1 MIDTGCTLQ
10 LHGNHV
16 DQLRVNDFYV
26 LYGTMA
32 PVQCGDFAYR
42 LAVPKCSAKA
52 GIARMLAAGLP
63 WDSTSV
69 SHSSPRIAVAEL
81 FCGGMGGWSQACR
94 FSKDFHVAMALGMD
108 PLATKWFVR
117 NNGGCHCLQGEFY
130 EVDFQPGDFPV
141 YTCDVAD
148 RAWYQTFLQRGCD
161 MFTISFPCTPWSSM
175 GSQTG
180 LQKDP
185 GRALL
190 EVLKACSA
198 RRRWIAVAFN
208 TLHLHK
214 PQLVQ
219 QWARPL
225 FCSPA
230 TFDPCKHTADF
241 DDEEQAQLWVPT
253 ADELRI
259 LRQFPVKDGD
269 HCPPSRSVLTGGIL
283 PTCTASYR
291 KSLSFDPNFL
301 ERKGLHAF
309 LVMDARQR
317 VRWLTPIEA
326 AVDMGSSPDVHLPSE
341 AVLAVHLV
349 GNAIAIPHAALA
361 LHYAAKMLN
370 EQLQLQCATDFGS
383 LLVEAGCQTVDLSGM
398 CIVTDGDACLLC
410 QKHVPRS
417 KKPRMIHAR
426 PSVAPGLALP
436 RPSASSSQESLASTI
451 PDTLPFPNVLV
462 GLRAEGPSGYMN
474 GDSRFVAV
482 HAPLQPVL
490 WSRWLQG
497 SPYAKNPEGYL
508 VSFQGE
514 YLKDGMLLVP
524 GYQYTLQLHRAVP
537 GGPGSVSGVY
547 DLAGDFHPLPTPS
560 VPIPWKQWLRDSNK
574 PCPDSA
580 WVTADGMVLGK
591 HHVLLPNKSQILRL
605 RARIRGGM
613 KDVKGKLQQHLLSKG
628 VASDAVQSR
637 IDSILQYVSEDQL
650 ESAYRSLEPW
660 AAIKNLIGNR
670 MRLVTPEE
678 LRSKK
683 KPNLPKQASSS
694 DPWLVSDPWSEGRS
708 RQPTQEEPSSDAS
721 IQLIPSFFEC
731 EDGSEPAIVPQIQRD
746 VRGLCMLPF
755 DQAAALS
762 SMKTTIS
769 AGECAAV
776 VLGTVQASLGSF
788 PMEAITFPALHC
800 DSGKILLKGVLINY
814 GTKKI
819 TLRKSTNE
827 FQLQPKS
834 VQVLTFEIPKEFV
847 SNWDLVLENPLKFIW
862 RNVDKAQAKLLSTWS
877 RKFFHNRAVVP
888 PTSAFTAL
896 RRP

>member
-1 MIDTGCTLQ
+1 MIYVKVSAVFADSLSATATIIDPCLPRTIGEAVAKRSLIDTGCTLQ

-16 DQLRVNDFYV
+16 DELRVNDFYV

-42 LAVPKCSAKA
+42 LAIPKCSAKA
-52 GIARMLAAGLP
+52 GIARMLAARLP

-94 FSKDFHVAMALGMD
+94 FSKDFHVAMALDMD

-130 EVDFQPGDFPV
+130 EVDFQPDNFPV

-190 EVLKACSA
+190 EVLKAVKILQPLALCFENVPGFRASSEFSRFVEQLQFAGFQIMYAATDDLASYTCSA
-198 RRRWIAVAFN
+198 RRRWIAVALN

-219 QWARPL
+219 HWARPL

-230 TFDPCKHTADF
+230 TFDSCKHTADF
-241 DDEEQAQLWVPT
+241 DDEEQAQLWAPT

-269 HCPPSRSVLTGGIL
+269 HCPLSRSVLTGGIL
-283 PTCTASYR
+283 PTYTASYR

-326 AVDMGSSPDVHLPSE
+326 AVDMGFSPDVHLPSE

-361 LHYAAKMLN
+361 LHYPAKMLN
-370 EQLQLQCATDFGS
+370 EQLQLQCVTDFGS
-383 LLVEAGCQTVDLSGM
+383 LLVEAGCQTVDLSSM

-417 KKPRMIHAR
+417 KKPRMLHAR

-436 RPSASSSQESLASTI
+436 NPSASSSQESLASTI

-462 GLRAEGPSGYMN
+462 GMRAEGPSGYMD

-482 HAPLQPVL
+482 DAPLQPVL
-490 WSRWLQG
+490 WSRWFAGLPLCKESGGLPGFLPRRVLEGWHVVGSWLPVHPAVAQG
-497 SPYAKNPEGYL
+497 SSGRPWF
-508 VSFQGE
+508 SF
-514 YLKDGMLLVP
+514 
-524 GYQYTLQLHRAVP
+524 
-537 GGPGSVSGVY
+537 GS
-547 DLAGDFHPLPTPS
+547 L
-560 VPIPWKQWLRDSNK
+560 
-574 PCPDSA
+574 
-580 WVTADGMVLGK
+580 
-591 HHVLLPNKSQILRL
+591 
-605 RARIRGGM
+605 
-613 KDVKGKLQQHLLSKG
+613 
-628 VASDAVQSR
+628 
-637 IDSILQYVSEDQL
+637 
-650 ESAYRSLEPW
+650 
-660 AAIKNLIGNR
+660 
-670 MRLVTPEE
+670 
-678 LRSKK
+678 
-683 KPNLPKQASSS
+683 
-694 DPWLVSDPWSEGRS
+694 
-708 RQPTQEEPSSDAS
+708 
-721 IQLIPSFFEC
+721 
-731 EDGSEPAIVPQIQRD
+731 
-746 VRGLCMLPF
+746 
-755 DQAAALS
+755 
-762 SMKTTIS
+762 
-769 AGECAAV
+769 
-776 VLGTVQASLGSF
+776 
-788 PMEAITFPALHC
+788 
-800 DSGKILLKGVLINY
+800 
-814 GTKKI
+814 
-819 TLRKSTNE
+819 
-827 FQLQPKS
+827 
-834 VQVLTFEIPKEFV
+834 
-847 SNWDLVLENPLKFIW
+847 
-862 RNVDKAQAKLLSTWS
+862 
-877 RKFFHNRAVVP
+877 
-888 PTSAFTAL
+888 
-896 RRP
+896 